1 MDLGIVEKPTDALVI
16 AAQFESGDFAE
27 AKTARE
33 MMEKIPRA
41 RSIIL
46 AAAFRALG
54 ARKAWYEKG
63 NSEANWEPDFKTQ
76 LDAAKFLLSYAD
88 GLPVQTSLAVTVGDR
103 PDDDL
108 PLDQALQRSPALRER
123 VAKLLS
129 LPTT

>member
-1 MDLGIVEKPTDALVI
+1 MSDLGIDESAALTVPADI
-16 AAQFESGDFAE
+16 VPGTSLRQILDSMPE
-27 AKTARE
+27 AR
-33 MMEKIPRA
+33 RL
-41 RSIIL
+41 IL
-46 AAAFRALG
+46 NTAFRCLG
-54 ARKAWYEKG
+54 ARKFYFDKAEG
-63 NSEANWEPDFKTQ
+63 GMVFEPDYKTQ
-76 LDAAKFLLSYAD
+76 LDAVKFLASYQE